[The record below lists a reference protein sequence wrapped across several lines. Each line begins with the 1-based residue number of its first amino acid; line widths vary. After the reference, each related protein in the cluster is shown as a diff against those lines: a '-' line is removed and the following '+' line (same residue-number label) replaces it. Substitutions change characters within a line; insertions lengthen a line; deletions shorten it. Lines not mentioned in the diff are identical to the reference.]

1 MKKIMKTIAAGIIA
15 ISLTFTACNK
25 EKNPAE
31 ISSNDSDA
39 SAIVELDEI
48 ETELYESI
56 DYVNYVEADENS
68 EPYLIN
74 DGIPCGV
81 ESLGDAESRNTTS
94 STNTL
99 STPCKTCNCNFLFK
113 DMDLTDRQKANL
125 RRAINEYDNC
135 VKSARERL
143 ANLYN
148 KHMEEYKLEYQKIQ
162 RMYRA
167 GKITEDEY
175 KRMIHRLNTKYREI
189 FSNLNDRKLLCKAI
203 AQCHRQYLSHVKR
216 ILTPRQWHK
225 FMECQRR
232 CIASNTRPQTIS
244 TRDSIRNSK

>member
-81 ESLGDAESRNTTS
+81 ESLGDTEVRNTSS

-99 STPCKTCNCNFLFK
+99 STP
-113 DMDLTDRQKANL
+113 
-125 RRAINEYDNC
+125 
-135 VKSARERL
+135 
-143 ANLYN
+143 
-148 KHMEEYKLEYQKIQ
+148 
-162 RMYRA
+162 
-167 GKITEDEY
+167 
-175 KRMIHRLNTKYREI
+175 
-189 FSNLNDRKLLCKAI
+189 
-203 AQCHRQYLSHVKR
+203 
-216 ILTPRQWHK
+216 
-225 FMECQRR
+225 
-232 CIASNTRPQTIS
+232 
-244 TRDSIRNSK
+244 